1 MDETS
6 VFGAIGMIALVVI
19 GVVIVLPLSLIKDG
33 VLGALFLG
41 LFWAKEK
48 LTH

>member
-1 MDETS
+1 MRVTEALIYAGA
-6 VFGAIGMIALVVI
+6 VIFGAVFIL
-19 GVVIVLPLSLIKDG
+19 LSLLKDF
-33 VLGALFLG
+33 VLGSIFLG